1 MTDDLRVDFSSLN
14 PPPVTGGG
22 SSLDGER
29 PSARARTRP
38 FEDDEE
44 LVRDQQPRSQ
54 PCPYP
59 PGSPPTVPMPGL
71 HDVMDSLR
79 QVGTVLQQLSDRMD
93 RLEQNQQ
100 AGTHQQATQPAN
112 QQHPGVC
119 HQAGVN
125 SQIPPMPRPAGP
137 LGCGYTGVGSSLGP
151 VGGPLGVGVTPSA
164 GRSMDT
170 KWIPSMPMPCV
181 KEWSSRMKEISGF
194 RGWAEAFSSW
204 LSLLHERYGEELREA
219 INKVSEIRI
228 DMMVDA
234 DQHLRSQ
241 RLLHL
246 LEQAFHN
253 YPRVE
258 NLVRQY
264 VLRVGQGCACGFEVF
279 RLLRQEFSVQTRNE
293 AMSYRNKVLEWSSS
307 SRSNLLDIV
316 RMFEVEVM
324 QFHGMLDSTAN
335 PHLMSDLRIRDAD
348 LYLVL
353 MRNLPERV
361 QLHCQLHAG
370 QTFLD
375 LRQCV
380 EDYHHRTRIVSDHG
394 KLAKLDVDR
403 KGKGGK
409 DGNKGGKDGNKGSG
423 KDGKGGYGQ
432 ESGKGKKGKEG
443 KSESKGKGKGGGH
456 EKGQGDAR
464 QRSPAGSPASSSK
477 KGPCWFCGK
486 PGHVAAECWKKKEKK
501 SDKTRSVEGSD
512 SENGDCGESSGYA
525 EPLMVIHSS
534 ITSTESNSSG
544 NSSRIQAGNSGAC
557 TRAGAASRV
566 AVSPEQLLRVNA
578 SQGVRWLVDSGATC
592 HAVSRKMLKKFTVLK
607 HYRGVNAS
615 LVSASGNE
623 IPTHGVVD
631 LRVEFGGRDFVL
643 SFVVVAEMPFNVISS
658 WALATKGWVTVLAET
673 DEGSKLVCEKAQ
685 CEIGLQVEDR
695 SWWAVCSSVVDR
707 PSRSGKAKAVPMEV
721 DACVAE
727 FLEQMSMLESQDA
740 GEVSVRL
747 ATAEEVEQVSK
758 RIPKSVEKADV
769 SSSKRIPKSAEK
781 ANVSFSSPKVQ
792 TFRPSS
798 GSMGSYS
805 YLVRVV
811 ESEAVFAAPV
821 SGVSGIEVSV
831 DCQGS
836 VFEREHGSRAD
847 MVGGWLWDL
856 SPCGSLEL
864 ELESVEPAYAVQL
877 KRCVSGWLFVLWMW
891 FVLLKSCALF
901 WYLEMLGCRWH
912 VRVSLF
918 SLIPHAFRAP
928 YGVRRAAFGFGM
940 RGDSVLS
947 VTVVGH
953 GHETQWMIWV
963 PVYLGFRP
971 LLCRSAVKRM
981 GTEDVDD
988 AARSGP
994 HFRHHRGLKTDI
1006 LNISAVF
1013 EVLMQLQSCH
1023 EIRLDREPGSG
1034 SLVCERVDMI
1044 RGLPKVVD
1052 VEAEGEGV
1060 REREPFDPFA
1070 DDPLDGEYTPT
1081 EAPGSPEGSRD
1092 KDLDVP
1098 IDVEMSEQS
1107 EFEPELVSPQLEES
1121 VAAYARHCSTGHWP
1135 YSRDCKSCCKARGR
1149 MPARRREKEE
1159 QFSVGVDF
1167 LFFGNKIRVFLA
1179 VVVSTHM
1186 MFAHVMRPSYHRNVS
1201 AISAGMAEIGATG
1214 QEIEWVGDQED
1225 LLEKLLR
1232 DVAKYQTFPGIGAH
1246 WRHAPVGRKQGLV
1259 ERYVCIFKEG
1269 VFSIWMSMEDMLGCR
1284 VALES
1289 DLFKLCV
1296 QYAARTHNIHNTT
1309 RCSSATPLDR
1319 MRNSSEA
1326 PKPSTYPF
1334 GCLGNAV
1341 PKNKDDPR
1349 FRGQRLV
1356 PIVYF
1361 GPLRSTGAG
1370 TLGMCLERFDD
1381 APKVE
1386 EFGKFR
1392 MQVGEQGNPF
1402 VMSRE
1407 ALEPVAIP
1415 RAQVAPPVE
1424 DYPSQPPAPA
1434 GLLKR
1439 RREEGSSVEPE
1450 PVTVEPVVAA
1460 PDVEMGASNVP
1471 SEIGDERMEL
1481 DMLIVNWHEAEREK
1495 FLLRNFDGMPSVSKA
1510 SCYKVVETSFCGLK
1524 VEVPIPH
1531 DLRDENTGDAL
1542 SPEEVYAAVRVELD
1556 SLTALRVGKGIL
1568 EKEAQ
1573 RVAKE
1578 AGIRILSS
1586 RWVLTQ
1592 KSEGLARARLVVKDF
1607 RTYGKTPVLEGIYSP
1622 TGSIEGLRIMLA
1634 FGEYTACFYGT
1645 LDVSTAFMFANL
1657 PQDSLVLVRMPP
1669 SILSR
1674 NQRVTL
1680 VLWKA
1685 MNGLREGPLRW
1696 YTELTSGLE
1705 KDGFQATAEV
1715 TLWRRQEG
1723 DGSVTSVLIY
1733 VDDLLVS
1740 NPSKE
1745 RVENVMVVLEGKY
1758 KVKRTGWL
1766 SQENPGQL
1774 KFLGRLLTREWAY
1787 GPLTLGLSEEYVDE
1801 ILHVWNERLKPT
1813 ESLPKLEDL
1822 LKSEEKK
1829 EHAPLTAA
1837 AVERYRKVL
1846 GMLAW
1851 ASVSRCDLLFVVG
1864 FLSRGQSSPTGPYES
1879 CLRAVLKW
1887 IMTRRAVVQTF
1898 PASAPPS
1905 TVLEGEDVLIGY
1917 CDASWNNPSVSGGGI
1932 SWNGHCL
1939 KMWSRKQS
1947 VPALSSAEAELA
1959 SMVECLKEL
1968 MHVGIVLQTLRQG
1981 IVYDAQGAPEK
1992 TTHDMKMVL
2001 HCDSTAANSISG
2013 MIGLLRKIRHVE
2025 LRAAFLQ
2032 YCVRIRKVK
2041 VVFYEGALQPVDGL
2055 TKTPSAVMLKH
2066 LGDFVGLEIV
2076 RSLLN
2081 TPEPECDSWMEE
2093 DMFVIRVHRVPRS
2106 DLFVPDELSEPPV
2119 ALGRIGKIR
2128 ETVCVFVD
2136 GGSPIVI
2143 RDEWR
2148 ESTFQLDS
2156 GMKRMWT
2163 GETRFEL
2170 LECIDALADSVS
2182 NAANQK
2188 TVTFEMSPISPEPGT
2203 QDSLGKESLFM
2214 VSFRESMEKVQ
2225 EWKKSVDMLF
2235 GPNLP
2240 KLVFV
2245 EVCCAKMSSVQKV
2258 CDRRNQEGDSICYFG
2273 IHSETNLTWKQTQCV
2288 LAHVLKFCKRKRLPV
2303 RIHFSTPCTSGSPYI
2318 FLNSAR
2324 NSGYKKRLKKLQ
2336 RVHRDIWKICNSLF
2350 GPFAGLRTFTFSQEW
2365 PKHTLLWKDP
2375 IYVRNASVFGM
2386 SFEEQVDRCAF
2397 DKVFHRWK
2405 FMCSTDIGEDLGGFF
2420 CMHGPQD
2427 HLKMD
2432 VTSKGFYPIGLARQL
2447 VQSAWRAVEG

>member
-1 MTDDLRVDFSSLN
+1 
-14 PPPVTGGG
+14 
-22 SSLDGER
+22 
-29 PSARARTRP
+29 
-38 FEDDEE
+38 
-44 LVRDQQPRSQ
+44 
-54 PCPYP
+54 
-59 PGSPPTVPMPGL
+59 MPGL

-79 QVGTVLQQLSDRMD
+79 QVGTVLQQL
-93 RLEQNQQ
+93 
-100 AGTHQQATQPAN
+100 
-112 QQHPGVC
+112 
-119 HQAGVN
+119 
-125 SQIPPMPRPAGP
+125 
-137 LGCGYTGVGSSLGP
+137 
-151 VGGPLGVGVTPSA
+151 
-164 GRSMDT
+164 
-170 KWIPSMPMPCV
+170 
-181 KEWSSRMKEISGF
+181 
-194 RGWAEAFSSW
+194 
-204 LSLLHERYGEELREA
+204 YGEELREA

-324 QFHGMLDSTAN
+324 QFHGMLYSTAN

-464 QRSPAGSPASSSK
+464 QRCLYSRR
-477 KGPCWFCGK
+477 CG
-486 PGHVAAECWKKKEKK
+486 VACYALQC
-501 SDKTRSVEGSD
+501 DLIVGV
-512 SENGDCGESSGYA
+512 GYQR
-525 EPLMVIHSS
+525 LNV
-534 ITSTESNSSG
+534 
-544 NSSRIQAGNSGAC
+544 RLAC
-557 TRAGAASRV
+557 R
-566 AVSPEQLLRVNA
+566 
-578 SQGVRWLVDSGATC
+578 
-592 HAVSRKMLKKFTVLK
+592 
-607 HYRGVNAS
+607 
-615 LVSASGNE
+615 
-623 IPTHGVVD
+623 
-631 LRVEFGGRDFVL
+631 
-643 SFVVVAEMPFNVISS
+643 
-658 WALATKGWVTVLAET
+658 
-673 DEGSKLVCEKAQ
+673 
-685 CEIGLQVEDR
+685 
-695 SWWAVCSSVVDR
+695 
-707 PSRSGKAKAVPMEV
+707 SRSGKAKAVPMEV

-781 ANVSFSSPKVQ
+781 ADVSFSSPKVQ

-891 FVLLKSCALF
+891 FVLLKS
-901 WYLEMLGCRWH
+901 
-912 VRVSLF
+912 
-918 SLIPHAFRAP
+918 
-928 YGVRRAAFGFGM
+928 
-940 RGDSVLS
+940 
-947 VTVVGH
+947 
-953 GHETQWMIWV
+953 
-963 PVYLGFRP
+963 
-971 LLCRSAVKRM
+971 
-981 GTEDVDD
+981 
-988 AARSGP
+988 
-994 HFRHHRGLKTDI
+994 
-1006 LNISAVF
+1006 
-1013 EVLMQLQSCH
+1013 
-1023 EIRLDREPGSG
+1023 
-1034 SLVCERVDMI
+1034 
-1044 RGLPKVVD
+1044 
-1052 VEAEGEGV
+1052 
-1060 REREPFDPFA
+1060 
-1070 DDPLDGEYTPT
+1070 
-1081 EAPGSPEGSRD
+1081 
-1092 KDLDVP
+1092 
-1098 IDVEMSEQS
+1098 
-1107 EFEPELVSPQLEES
+1107 
-1121 VAAYARHCSTGHWP
+1121 
-1135 YSRDCKSCCKARGR
+1135 
-1149 MPARRREKEE
+1149 
-1159 QFSVGVDF
+1159 
-1167 LFFGNKIRVFLA
+1167 
-1179 VVVSTHM
+1179 
-1186 MFAHVMRPSYHRNVS
+1186 
-1201 AISAGMAEIGATG
+1201 
-1214 QEIEWVGDQED
+1214 
-1225 LLEKLLR
+1225 
-1232 DVAKYQTFPGIGAH
+1232 
-1246 WRHAPVGRKQGLV
+1246 
-1259 ERYVCIFKEG
+1259 
-1269 VFSIWMSMEDMLGCR
+1269 
-1284 VALES
+1284 
-1289 DLFKLCV
+1289 
-1296 QYAARTHNIHNTT
+1296 
-1309 RCSSATPLDR
+1309 
-1319 MRNSSEA
+1319 
-1326 PKPSTYPF
+1326 
-1334 GCLGNAV
+1334 
-1341 PKNKDDPR
+1341 
-1349 FRGQRLV
+1349 
-1356 PIVYF
+1356 
-1361 GPLRSTGAG
+1361 
-1370 TLGMCLERFDD
+1370 
-1381 APKVE
+1381 
-1386 EFGKFR
+1386 
-1392 MQVGEQGNPF
+1392 
-1402 VMSRE
+1402 
-1407 ALEPVAIP
+1407 
-1415 RAQVAPPVE
+1415 
-1424 DYPSQPPAPA
+1424 
-1434 GLLKR
+1434 
-1439 RREEGSSVEPE
+1439 SSVEPE

-1887 IMTRRAVVQTF
+1887 ITTRRAVVQTF

-1968 MHVGIVLQTLRQG
+1968 MHVGIVLLTLRQG

-2025 LRAAFLQ
+2025 LRAALLQ

-2041 VVFYEGALQPVDGL
+2041 VVVYEGALQPVDGL

-2170 LECIDALADSVS
+2170 LECIDALADSVP

-2225 EWKKSVDMLF
+2225 EWKKS
-2235 GPNLP
+2235 
-2240 KLVFV
+2240 
-2245 EVCCAKMSSVQKV
+2245 
-2258 CDRRNQEGDSICYFG
+2258 
-2273 IHSETNLTWKQTQCV
+2273 
-2288 LAHVLKFCKRKRLPV
+2288 
-2303 RIHFSTPCTSGSPYI
+2303 
-2318 FLNSAR
+2318 
-2324 NSGYKKRLKKLQ
+2324 
-2336 RVHRDIWKICNSLF
+2336 
-2350 GPFAGLRTFTFSQEW
+2350 
-2365 PKHTLLWKDP
+2365 
-2375 IYVRNASVFGM
+2375 
-2386 SFEEQVDRCAF
+2386 VDRCAF

>member
-1 MTDDLRVDFSSLN
+1 
-14 PPPVTGGG
+14 
-22 SSLDGER
+22 
-29 PSARARTRP
+29 
-38 FEDDEE
+38 
-44 LVRDQQPRSQ
+44 
-54 PCPYP
+54 
-59 PGSPPTVPMPGL
+59 
-71 HDVMDSLR
+71 
-79 QVGTVLQQLSDRMD
+79 
-93 RLEQNQQ
+93 
-100 AGTHQQATQPAN
+100 
-112 QQHPGVC
+112 
-119 HQAGVN
+119 
-125 SQIPPMPRPAGP
+125 
-137 LGCGYTGVGSSLGP
+137 
-151 VGGPLGVGVTPSA
+151 
-164 GRSMDT
+164 
-170 KWIPSMPMPCV
+170 
-181 KEWSSRMKEISGF
+181 
-194 RGWAEAFSSW
+194 
-204 LSLLHERYGEELREA
+204 
-219 INKVSEIRI
+219 
-228 DMMVDA
+228 
-234 DQHLRSQ
+234 
-241 RLLHL
+241 
-246 LEQAFHN
+246 
-253 YPRVE
+253 
-258 NLVRQY
+258 
-264 VLRVGQGCACGFEVF
+264 
-279 RLLRQEFSVQTRNE
+279 
-293 AMSYRNKVLEWSSS
+293 MSYRNKVLEWSSS

-403 KGKGGK
+403 
-409 DGNKGGKDGNKGSG
+409 
-423 KDGKGGYGQ
+423 
-432 ESGKGKKGKEG
+432 
-443 KSESKGKGKGGGH
+443 KGKGGGH

-1439 RREEGSSVEPE
+1439 RREEGSS
-1450 PVTVEPVVAA
+1450 
-1460 PDVEMGASNVP
+1460 
-1471 SEIGDERMEL
+1471 
-1481 DMLIVNWHEAEREK
+1481 
-1495 FLLRNFDGMPSVSKA
+1495 
-1510 SCYKVVETSFCGLK
+1510 
-1524 VEVPIPH
+1524 
-1531 DLRDENTGDAL
+1531 DAL

-2119 ALGRIGKIR
+2119 ALGRIGK
-2128 ETVCVFVD
+2128 
-2136 GGSPIVI
+2136 
-2143 RDEWR
+2143 
-2148 ESTFQLDS
+2148 
-2156 GMKRMWT
+2156 
-2163 GETRFEL
+2163 
-2170 LECIDALADSVS
+2170 
-2182 NAANQK
+2182 
-2188 TVTFEMSPISPEPGT
+2188 
-2203 QDSLGKESLFM
+2203 
-2214 VSFRESMEKVQ
+2214 
-2225 EWKKSVDMLF
+2225 
-2235 GPNLP
+2235 
-2240 KLVFV
+2240 
-2245 EVCCAKMSSVQKV
+2245 
-2258 CDRRNQEGDSICYFG
+2258 
-2273 IHSETNLTWKQTQCV
+2273 
-2288 LAHVLKFCKRKRLPV
+2288 
-2303 RIHFSTPCTSGSPYI
+2303 
-2318 FLNSAR
+2318 NS
-2324 NSGYKKRLKKLQ
+2324 
-2336 RVHRDIWKICNSLF
+2336 
-2350 GPFAGLRTFTFSQEW
+2350 
-2365 PKHTLLWKDP
+2365 
-2375 IYVRNASVFGM
+2375 
-2386 SFEEQVDRCAF
+2386 
-2397 DKVFHRWK
+2397 
-2405 FMCSTDIGEDLGGFF
+2405 
-2420 CMHGPQD
+2420 
-2427 HLKMD
+2427 
-2432 VTSKGFYPIGLARQL
+2432 
-2447 VQSAWRAVEG
+2447 